1 MSVREKKCSP
11 NPSSWVCLRLAN
23 ACPPP
28 FLHSSLLPNST
39 RGRENQAAE
48 EWNFVPSICSSTC
61 SNRRLTVKDHPSF
74 FFFLHEAATTW
85 IGGLQSYNYFFFFWE
100 NFFSNVSYSHPSFYN
115 LSVINLLSLSLWEG
129 LDKLCGLPHPHLS
142 PTCLVQGIKIFSFLS
157 LSVDW
162 YSKFSFCCAKEQFKK
177 TVRLFP
183 SLFWNRTLDSK
194 LFQMILE

>member
-1 MSVREKKCSP
+1 M
-11 NPSSWVCLRLAN
+11 
-23 ACPPP
+23 
-28 FLHSSLLPNST
+28 
-39 RGRENQAAE
+39 
-48 EWNFVPSICSSTC
+48 
-61 SNRRLTVKDHPSF
+61 TVKDHPSF
-74 FFFLHEAATTW
+74 FFFFMKRPPLELEDCNRTTT
-85 IGGLQSYNYFFFFWE
+85 FFFLR
-100 NFFSNVSYSHPSFYN
+100 NYFSNVSYSHPSFYN

-142 PTCLVQGIKIFSFLS
+142 PTCLLCCTKIFSFLS